1 MHIKKEGITMKITY
15 IHHSSFC
22 VELENSILLFDYFKG
37 ELPEFDPN
45 KKLYVLASHFHQD
58 HFDKCIFE
66 IQKNHSNVTY
76 ILSKDIK
83 RHRSKYMK
91 AAKNIV
97 VVDFDEEI
105 TLDNM
110 KIKTLESSDEG
121 VAFLIEIEGKTI
133 YHAGDLN
140 WWHWEGENSPAENK
154 YAENKFKQGL
164 DKINGRDID
173 VAFVPLDPRQGDF
186 YYLGFNYFMEN
197 TNTKVAFPMHMWG
210 DFSLCKTF
218 KTSEY
223 ATDYKDRII
232 EISRDNQ
239 VFDI

>member
-1 MHIKKEGITMKITY
+1 MKITY

-37 ELPEFDPN
+37 ELPKFDTN
-45 KKLYVLASHFHQD
+45 KKLYVFASHFHED
-58 HFDKCIFE
+58 HFDKCIFD
-66 IQKNHSNVTY
+66 IQNVHPDVTY

-83 RHRSKYMK
+83 RHRSKYIK
-91 AAKNIV
+91 AAKNSVILNFNENISI
-97 VVDFDEEI
+97 DD
-105 TLDNM
+105 M
-110 KIKTLESSDEG
+110 KIKTLESSDIG
-121 VAFLIEIEGKTI
+121 VAFLIEIEGKVI

-140 WWHWEGENSPAENK
+140 WWHWEGENSDKENK
-154 YAENKFKQGL
+154 YAENKFKDGIDKIKGL
-164 DKINGRDID
+164 DID
-173 VAFVPLDPRQGDF
+173 LAFVPLDPRQGDF

-218 KTSEY
+218 KASEY
-223 ATDYKDRII
+223 AKDYKDRVI
-232 EISRDNQ
+232 EISKDNQ

>member
-1 MHIKKEGITMKITY
+1 MKITY

-37 ELPEFDPN
+37 DLPKFDTN
-45 KKLYVLASHFHQD
+45 KKLYVFASHFHED
-58 HFDKCIFE
+58 HFDKCIFD
-66 IQKNHSNVTY
+66 IQNVHPDVTY

-83 RHRSKYMK
+83 RNRSKYIK
-91 AAKNIV
+91 AAKNSVILNFNENISI
-97 VVDFDEEI
+97 DD
-105 TLDNM
+105 M
-110 KIKTLESSDEG
+110 KIKTLESSDIG
-121 VAFLIEIEGKTI
+121 VAFLIEIEGKVI

-140 WWHWEGENSPAENK
+140 WWHWEGENSDEENK
-154 YAENKFKQGL
+154 YAENKFKDGIDKIKGL
-164 DKINGRDID
+164 DID
-173 VAFVPLDPRQGDF
+173 LAFVPLDPRQGDF

-218 KTSEY
+218 KSSEY
-223 ATDYKDRII
+223 AKDYKDRVI
-232 EISRDNQ
+232 EISKDNQ

>member
-1 MHIKKEGITMKITY
+1 MKITY

-37 ELPEFDPN
+37 DLPKFDTN
-45 KKLYVLASHFHQD
+45 KKLYVFASHFHED
-58 HFDKCIFE
+58 HFDKCIFD
-66 IQKNHSNVTY
+66 IQNVHPDVTY

-83 RHRSKYMK
+83 RHRSKYIK
-91 AAKNIV
+91 AAKNSVILNFNENISI
-97 VVDFDEEI
+97 DD
-105 TLDNM
+105 M
-110 KIKTLESSDEG
+110 KIKTLESSDIG
-121 VAFLIEIEGKTI
+121 VAFLIEIEGKII

-140 WWHWEGENSPAENK
+140 WWHWEGENSDEENK
-154 YAENKFKQGL
+154 YAENKFKDGI
-164 DKINGRDID
+164 DKIKDLDID
-173 VAFVPLDPRQGDF
+173 LAFVPLDPRQGDF

-218 KTSEY
+218 KSSEY
-223 ATDYKDRII
+223 AKDYKDRVI
-232 EISRDNQ
+232 EISKDNQ

>member
-1 MHIKKEGITMKITY
+1 MKITY

-37 ELPEFDPN
+37 DLPKFDTN
-45 KKLYVLASHFHQD
+45 KKLYVFASHFHED
-58 HFDKCIFE
+58 HFDKCIFD
-66 IQKNHSNVTY
+66 IQNVHPDVTY

-83 RHRSKYMK
+83 RHRSKYIK
-91 AAKNIV
+91 AAKNSVILNFNENISI
-97 VVDFDEEI
+97 DD
-105 TLDNM
+105 M
-110 KIKTLESSDEG
+110 KIKTLESSDIG
-121 VAFLIEIEGKTI
+121 VAFLIKIEGKVI

-140 WWHWEGENSPAENK
+140 WWHWEGENSDEENK
-154 YAENKFKQGL
+154 YAENKFKDGI
-164 DKINGRDID
+164 DKIKDLDID
-173 VAFVPLDPRQGDF
+173 LAFVPLDPRQGDF

-223 ATDYKDRII
+223 AKDYKDRVI
-232 EISRDNQ
+232 EISKDNQ

>member
-1 MHIKKEGITMKITY
+1 MKITY

-37 ELPEFDPN
+37 DLPKFDTN
-45 KKLYVLASHFHQD
+45 KKLYVFASHFHED
-58 HFDKCIFE
+58 HFDKCIFD
-66 IQKNHSNVTY
+66 IQNVHPDVTY

-83 RHRSKYMK
+83 RHRSKYIK
-91 AAKNIV
+91 AAKNSVILNFNENISI
-97 VVDFDEEI
+97 DD
-105 TLDNM
+105 M
-110 KIKTLESSDEG
+110 KIKTLESSDIG
-121 VAFLIEIEGKTI
+121 VAFLIKIEGKVI

-140 WWHWEGENSPAENK
+140 WWHWEGENSDEENK
-154 YAENKFKQGL
+154 YAENKFKDGI
-164 DKINGRDID
+164 DKIKDLDID
-173 VAFVPLDPRQGDF
+173 LAFVPLDPRQGDF

-218 KTSEY
+218 KSSEY
-223 ATDYKDRII
+223 AKDYKDRVI
-232 EISRDNQ
+232 EISKDNQ

>member
-1 MHIKKEGITMKITY
+1 MKITY

-37 ELPEFDPN
+37 DLPKFDTN
-45 KKLYVLASHFHQD
+45 KKLYVFASHFHED
-58 HFDKCIFE
+58 HFDKCIFD
-66 IQKNHSNVTY
+66 IQNVHPDVTY

-83 RHRSKYMK
+83 RHRSKYIK
-91 AAKNIV
+91 AAKNSVILNFNENISI
-97 VVDFDEEI
+97 DD
-105 TLDNM
+105 M
-110 KIKTLESSDEG
+110 KIKTLESSDIG
-121 VAFLIEIEGKTI
+121 VAFLIKIEDKVI

-140 WWHWEGENSPAENK
+140 WWHWEGENSDEENK
-154 YAENKFKQGL
+154 YAENKFKDGIDKIKGL
-164 DKINGRDID
+164 DID
-173 VAFVPLDPRQGDF
+173 LAFVPLDPRQGDF

-218 KTSEY
+218 KSSEY
-223 ATDYKDRII
+223 AKDYKDRVI
-232 EISRDNQ
+232 EISKDNQ

>member
-1 MHIKKEGITMKITY
+1 MKITY

-37 ELPEFDPN
+37 ELPKFDIN
-45 KKLYVLASHFHQD
+45 KKLYVFASHFHED
-58 HFDKCIFE
+58 HFDKCIFD
-66 IQKNHSNVTY
+66 IQNVHPDVTY

-83 RHRSKYMK
+83 RHRSKYIK
-91 AAKNIV
+91 AAKNSV
-97 VVDFDEEI
+97 VVNFDENI
-105 TLDNM
+105 SVDDM
-110 KIKTLESSDEG
+110 KIKTLESSDIG
-121 VAFLIEIEGKTI
+121 VAFLIEIEGKII

-140 WWHWEGENSPAENK
+140 WWHWEGENSDEENK
-154 YAENKFKQGL
+154 YAENKFKDGIDKIKGL
-164 DKINGRDID
+164 DID
-173 VAFVPLDPRQGDF
+173 LAFVPLDPRQGDF

-218 KTSEY
+218 KASEY
-223 ATDYKDRII
+223 AKDYKDRVI
-232 EISRDNQ
+232 EISKDNQ

>member
-1 MHIKKEGITMKITY
+1 MKITY

-37 ELPEFDPN
+37 ELPKFDTN
-45 KKLYVLASHFHQD
+45 KKLYVFASHFHED
-58 HFDKCIFE
+58 HFNKCIFD
-66 IQKNHSNVTY
+66 IQNVHPDVTY

-83 RHRSKYMK
+83 RHRSKYIK
-91 AAKNIV
+91 AAKNSVILNFNENISI
-97 VVDFDEEI
+97 DD
-105 TLDNM
+105 M
-110 KIKTLESSDEG
+110 KIKTLESSDIG
-121 VAFLIEIEGKTI
+121 VAFLIKIEGKVI

-140 WWHWEGENSPAENK
+140 WWHWEGENSDEENK
-154 YAENKFKQGL
+154 YAENKFKDGI
-164 DKINGRDID
+164 DKIKDLDID
-173 VAFVPLDPRQGDF
+173 LAFVPLDPRQGDF

-218 KTSEY
+218 KSSEY
-223 ATDYKDRII
+223 AKDYKDRVI
-232 EISRDNQ
+232 EISKDNQ

>member
-1 MHIKKEGITMKITY
+1 MKITY

-37 ELPEFDPN
+37 ELPKFDTN
-45 KKLYVLASHFHQD
+45 KKLYVFASHFHED
-58 HFDKCIFE
+58 HFDKCIFD
-66 IQKNHSNVTY
+66 IQNVHPDVTY

-83 RHRSKYMK
+83 RHRSKYIK
-91 AAKNIV
+91 AAKNSVILNFNENISI
-97 VVDFDEEI
+97 DD
-105 TLDNM
+105 M
-110 KIKTLESSDEG
+110 KIKTLESSDIG
-121 VAFLIEIEGKTI
+121 VAFLIEIEGKVI

-140 WWHWEGENSPAENK
+140 WWHWEGENSDEENK
-154 YAENKFKQGL
+154 YAENKFKDGI
-164 DKINGRDID
+164 DKIKDLDID
-173 VAFVPLDPRQGDF
+173 LAFVPLDPRQGDF

-218 KTSEY
+218 KSSEY
-223 ATDYKDRII
+223 AKDYKDRVI
-232 EISRDNQ
+232 EISKDNQ

>member
-1 MHIKKEGITMKITY
+1 MKITY

-37 ELPEFDPN
+37 ELPKFDTN
-45 KKLYVLASHFHQD
+45 KKLYVFASHFHED
-58 HFDKCIFE
+58 HFNKCIFD
-66 IQKNHSNVTY
+66 IQNVHPDVTY

-83 RHRSKYMK
+83 RHRSKYIK
-91 AAKNIV
+91 AAKNSVIV
-97 VVDFDEEI
+97 NFDENI
-105 TLDNM
+105 SIDDM
-110 KIKTLESSDEG
+110 KIKTLESSDIG
-121 VAFLIEIEGKTI
+121 VAFLIEIEGKVI

-140 WWHWEGENSPAENK
+140 WWHWEGENSDEENK
-154 YAENKFKQGL
+154 YAENKFKDGIDKIKGL
-164 DKINGRDID
+164 DID
-173 VAFVPLDPRQGDF
+173 LAFVPLDPRQGDF

-218 KTSEY
+218 KSSEY
-223 ATDYKDRII
+223 AKDYKDRVI
-232 EISRDNQ
+232 EISKDNQ

>member
-1 MHIKKEGITMKITY
+1 MKITY

-37 ELPEFDPN
+37 DLPKFDTN
-45 KKLYVLASHFHQD
+45 KKLYVFASHFHED
-58 HFDKCIFE
+58 HFDKCIFD
-66 IQKNHSNVTY
+66 IQNVHPDVTY

-83 RHRSKYMK
+83 RHRSKYIK
-91 AAKNIV
+91 AAKNSVILNFNENISI
-97 VVDFDEEI
+97 DD
-105 TLDNM
+105 M
-110 KIKTLESSDEG
+110 KIKTLESSDIG
-121 VAFLIEIEGKTI
+121 VAFLIEIEGKVI

-140 WWHWEGENSPAENK
+140 WWHWEGENSDEENK
-154 YAENKFKQGL
+154 YAENKFKDGI
-164 DKINGRDID
+164 DKIKDLDID
-173 VAFVPLDPRQGDF
+173 LAFVPLDPRQGDF

-218 KTSEY
+218 KSSEY
-223 ATDYKDRII
+223 AKDYKDRVI
-232 EISRDNQ
+232 EISKDNQ

>member
-1 MHIKKEGITMKITY
+1 MKITY

-37 ELPEFDPN
+37 ELPKFDTN
-45 KKLYVLASHFHQD
+45 KKLYVFASHFHED
-58 HFDKCIFE
+58 HFDKCIFD
-66 IQKNHSNVTY
+66 IQNVHPDVTY

-83 RHRSKYMK
+83 RHRSKYIK
-91 AAKNIV
+91 AAKNSVIV
-97 VVDFDEEI
+97 NFDENI
-105 TLDNM
+105 SIDDM
-110 KIKTLESSDEG
+110 KIKTLESSDIG
-121 VAFLIEIEGKTI
+121 VAFLIEIEGKVI

-140 WWHWEGENSPAENK
+140 WWHWEGENSDEENK
-154 YAENKFKQGL
+154 YAENKFKDGIDKIKGL
-164 DKINGRDID
+164 DID
-173 VAFVPLDPRQGDF
+173 LAFVPLDPRQGDF

-218 KTSEY
+218 KSSEY
-223 ATDYKDRII
+223 AKDYKDRVI
-232 EISRDNQ
+232 EISKDNQ

>member
-1 MHIKKEGITMKITY
+1 MKITY

-37 ELPEFDPN
+37 DLPKFDTN
-45 KKLYVLASHFHQD
+45 KKLYVFASHFHED
-58 HFDKCIFE
+58 HFDKCIFD
-66 IQKNHSNVTY
+66 IQNVHPDVTY

-83 RHRSKYMK
+83 RHRSKYIK
-91 AAKNIV
+91 AAKNSVILNFNENISI
-97 VVDFDEEI
+97 DD
-105 TLDNM
+105 M
-110 KIKTLESSDEG
+110 KIKTLESSDIG
-121 VAFLIEIEGKTI
+121 VAFLIKIEGKVI

-140 WWHWEGENSPAENK
+140 WWHWEGENSDEENK
-154 YAENKFKQGL
+154 YAENKFKDGIDKIKGL
-164 DKINGRDID
+164 DID
-173 VAFVPLDPRQGDF
+173 LAFVPLDPRQGDF

-218 KTSEY
+218 KSSEY
-223 ATDYKDRII
+223 AKDYKDRVI
-232 EISRDNQ
+232 EISKDNQ